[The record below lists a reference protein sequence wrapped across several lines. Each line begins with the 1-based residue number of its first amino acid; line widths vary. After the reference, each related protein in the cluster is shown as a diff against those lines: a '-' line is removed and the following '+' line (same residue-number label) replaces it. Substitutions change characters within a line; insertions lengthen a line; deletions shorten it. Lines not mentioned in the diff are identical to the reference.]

1 MATRT
6 KQSEDAGLKIENWP
20 LSKLL
25 RYANNSRD
33 HSEAQIDQIAAS
45 IKEFGFVNPCL
56 IDAGGVLIA
65 GHGRVAGA
73 QKLGLES
80 VPVIKLGHLT
90 ETQARALRISDNAI
104 ALNSTWNLSALKIEL
119 EALKLADFPMDL
131 VGFDNIQLVS
141 FMSGLPGAEKA
152 PRGDAT
158 KLSERF
164 GVPPFSVLNAR
175 EGWWQERKRA
185 WIALGIQSE
194 LGRGETPSTSARV
207 GPDDPT
213 TYRPIGGRKA
223 DAIPGGAG
231 KNAARRRR
239 GAKPNAIPGGGMLPL
254 DRVKRSRANA
264 TPGGGNASGG

>member
-1 MATRT
+1 MASK
-6 KQSEDAGLKIENWP
+6 KQKTAALTIEDWP
-20 LSKLL
+20 LAKLL

-33 HSEAQIDQIAAS
+33 HSESQIAQIAS
-45 IKEFGFVNPCL
+45 SISEFGFVNPCL
-56 IDAGGVLIA
+56 IDADGVLIA
-65 GHGRVAGA
+65 GHGRIAGA

-90 ETQARALRISDNAI
+90 ETQARALRIADNAI
-104 ALNSTWNLSALKIEL
+104 ALNSTWNLPALKIEL
-119 EALKLADFPMDL
+119 EALKLADYPMEL
-131 VGFDNIQLVS
+131 VGFDNIELVT
-141 FMSGLPGAEKA
+141 FMSGIPGAAEA

-194 LGRGETPSTSARV
+194 LGRGDTGVNSPHEGHGMADGHEAVRAKQKAR
-207 GPDDPT
+207 
-213 TYRPIGGRKA
+213 RKA

-231 KNAARRRR
+231 ANAAWRRG
-239 GAKPNAIPGGGMLPL
+239 GAKP
-254 DRVKRSRANA
+254 NA
-264 TPGGGNASGG
+264 TPGGGNASSR